1 MPRRTVRRTGP
12 PICGGCG
19 AQIVFVRMV
28 ATDRQLPVDP
38 IPVAD
43 GNVCARRIGSR
54 LHGYVISEDKP
65 ANPQMER
72 YAAHFGTCTDR
83 ADKRPPKAAPPTPPT
98 LFDLQPEDT

>member
-1 MPRRTVRRTGP
+1 MPRGTRRTVRRTGP
-12 PICGGCG
+12 PKCDGCG

-43 GNVCARRIGSR
+43 GNVCARRIGNR
-54 LHGYVISEDKP
+54 LHGYVIAEDKP
-65 ANPQMER
+65 PNPQMER

-83 ADKRPPKAAPPTPPT
+83 QDRREPKPAQPTPPT
-98 LFDLQPEDT
+98 LFD